1 MIKDISAMVAVLC
14 VFLLALCL
22 VLSISTLTVL
32 RRTVEESNAAL
43 LEAHAYLRAWED
55 SLSPPQAMPEDTA
68 VNASPAPTPAE
79 AGYWIR
85 AVHQR
90 VAVYTADGELVY
102 LTDISP
108 ALLPKADR
116 DALQAGIYTA
126 TWGEMRE
133 LITDYGG

>member
-68 VNASPAPTPAE
+68 VNASPAKT
-79 AGYWIR
+79 GYWIR
-85 AVHQR
+85 AIHHR

-116 DALQAGIYTA
+116 DALQEGIYTA